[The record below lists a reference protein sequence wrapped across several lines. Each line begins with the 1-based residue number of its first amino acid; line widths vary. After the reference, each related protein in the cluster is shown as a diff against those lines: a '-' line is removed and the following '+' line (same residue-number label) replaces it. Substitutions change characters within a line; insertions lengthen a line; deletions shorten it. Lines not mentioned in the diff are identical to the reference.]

1 MDVANF
7 YGKTLERRVSCFGQ
21 GSEALGE
28 VKLFRNIAT
37 QHFDFSQR
45 CFKVFVLFN
54 NLLIS
59 AISLADNTT
68 E

>member
-7 YGKTLERRVSCFGQ
+7 YGKTLERRDSCFGQ

-37 QHFDFSQR
+37 QHFDFLTAMFQSL
-45 CFKVFVLFN
+45 CFV
-54 NLLIS
+54 
-59 AISLADNTT
+59 
-68 E
+68 